1 MRLRIVGLAILY
13 AAVTG
18 ASARAPDVRVEV
30 VVNAANPTTSLKRE
44 QLAEIFLR
52 RTSTWST
59 GGEILPVDQIDRSP
73 AYVAFARD
81 VLRQSENAL
90 RRYWQERIF
99 SGNESPP
106 PERVTDGEVLVYVR
120 SNVGAIGY
128 VRAGTDLGAGVKSIT
143 IADR

>member
-1 MRLRIVGLAILY
+1 MRLRIVGLALLY
-13 AAVTG
+13 AAITG
-18 ASARAPDVRVEV
+18 AAARAPDVRVEV
-30 VVNAANPTTSLKRE
+30 VVNVANPTTSLKRA
-44 QLAEIFLR
+44 QLSEIFLR
-52 RTSTWST
+52 RSSTWST
-59 GGEILPVDQIDRSP
+59 GGEILPVNQIDRST

-81 VLRQSENAL
+81 VLQQSESAL

-128 VRAGTDLGAGVKSIT
+128 VRTGADLGAGVKTIS